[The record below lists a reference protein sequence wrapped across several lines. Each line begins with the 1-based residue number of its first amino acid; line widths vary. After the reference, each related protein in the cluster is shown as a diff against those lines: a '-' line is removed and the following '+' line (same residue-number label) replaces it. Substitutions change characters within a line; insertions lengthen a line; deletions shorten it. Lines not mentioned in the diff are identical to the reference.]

1 MDNPFQ
7 WSVSRRAYIWKS
19 NGREVSVVRLRG
31 WVQDLISQTRSDLRR
46 IGEDLISNRI
56 NRAQWALDVGQ
67 VLRNEHR
74 ALAMLSAGGRD
85 QMTNSLWSSLGGRLQ
100 GELRFFNSFASQID
114 NTELDTLGARFLNRL
129 ESYADSARF
138 TYERAVRAREIAFGG
153 QQERN
158 ELGASANSCDDCIA
172 ESKKG
177 WVEAG
182 TLSEPGDRSCG
193 PGCNCSIE
201 MREASVANQGEDS
214 EAA

>member
-1 MDNPFQ
+1 MPDTFQ
-7 WSVSRRAYIWKS
+7 WSVSKRVYTWKS
-19 NGREVSVVRLRG
+19 NGRVVTQSRLRD
-31 WVQDLISQTRSDLRR
+31 WVAELVTNTRGELRK
-46 IGEDLISNRI
+46 IGERLIAGEI

-67 VLRNEHR
+67 TLRNEHR

-138 TYERAVRAREIAFGG
+138 TYERSVRARETAVGG

-158 ELGASANSCDDCIA
+158 VLGGSANSCGGCIEA
-172 ESKKG
+172 SDQE

-182 TLSEPGDRSCG
+182 TLSEPGDRECG
-193 PGCNCSIE
+193 PGCNCTIE
-201 MREASVANQGEDS
+201 FREASAVNQEQDS